1 MKKNETKEI
10 PVFLRGSVILTI
22 FLQKKLFLCK
32 KQTKEQ
38 QKTYFFMT
46 SQINETKKSLSKS
59 NLLIN
64 GRKEFFKKHFFAI
77 FNF

>member
-22 FLQKKLFLCK
+22 FLQKIKTFLCK

-46 SQINETKKSLSKS
+46 SQINETKKKFIQIQS
-59 NLLIN
+59 
-64 GRKEFFKKHFFAI
+64 FD
-77 FNF
+77 